1 MSKQDGMTTPRIGS
15 RGASIEGNTN
25 IDTNGPQS
33 HPLHHEIQNIVD
45 QQNGLNH
52 NHLGPPLH
60 LWTQD
65 STNVSS
71 SKRQTQSMLQPD
83 EISRQS
89 LTHQSDRPS
98 FDNSTSS
105 AHMQSTNIPNNQTKA
120 LHEHASRS
128 DSSSQTKMDHLST
141 SMGTQSIP
149 HDRISSP
156 QPTTRTSS
164 AALPPSLLSP
174 AVQPSNVT
182 NLSPIASPLSAG
194 TPSDLN
200 NLSRSISPLG
210 RSGSTLIVNEA
221 KRRPFST
228 FMPREATASPSSI
241 LRSPSPADL
250 RGSPGAFD
258 LPNVSN
264 NVKEQGSSDMTA
276 WEFLHVEP
284 VPQQIKSQANDPLSV
299 PSAPPTK
306 TNSKGK
312 QRAEVPIMELR
323 ILPVDDTVNMF
334 GSTQTSS
341 NYSLSGKVV
350 VRVHNVIR
358 ELSLPSRKS
367 NGTRNGL
374 NTKDSKGQD
383 ESTWLPKI
391 NTEASFFNA
400 DQIFSEY
407 LENSEQSDPTSAL
420 RVQEVNVMSL
430 SCTFSGYALYV
441 DHSGRF
447 SACKLTEVTEELLP
461 RGYTISIPELG
472 KSQEYE
478 IEFNLSLPGWLPGTL
493 STRFGGTFY
502 SLEARAKYSAAD
514 GGQQQQHAIPSTLVP
529 PRRGSMLPD
538 LSSSDGQNG
547 LEGQSVPLNWQSS
560 GSLTTTA
567 GSRNQAN
574 EEGEGIHG
582 TLNSK
587 AKGRSESTPPAGKST
602 WLGKRAKQLA
612 IITKGPTSGTASPS
626 MLSPSPLAS
635 RQPSLPVDVTLP
647 NESKMPPKLF
657 ASRGYIS
664 AFSDPHVII
673 VRRCREVVPVPVAR
687 MAIVDSPAGTAENIR
702 DLPEAVRSGQVQ
714 PPTARQEDTTAAE
727 PALVNTNAPL
737 PQLPLPPL
745 PDQAQERDLQ
755 GPPVAP
761 NTFDLPLDP
770 AKAAA
775 HIASSST
782 SANQSSPHAPRRTS
796 SAPDPNVHP
805 TSSNESH
812 PNAPPMRHFLH
823 RPMLHPPAD
832 ANIPNAAAGLPFSL
846 TLSLPSHV
854 PIDGPGSDILNFGV
868 QIEVGRSSMW
878 TRVRELGGLRL
889 RDMELSCVQ
898 TERHCSIPSRTFCHA
913 YPMPPEPRVEAE
925 DLPVFGQPPQETPN
939 GRKLASNEVR
949 QRRGYDRGLVQ
960 YHIDLLHTGRAPHP
974 SANNVERV
982 RTVVVGPPPT
992 SNAVK
997 ASSSSRSK
1005 TDRGKEKE
1013 QDRRKDT
1020 RNDERRRSMHG
1031 SHSLPDVHHHV
1042 GNNPNGNP
1050 VQVNGVEN
1058 VTSNSASSRAHFENH
1073 SQENMVNDSGNKRNT
1088 GRGRRA
1094 YQSAMRGLSNFA
1106 TAVMDISFD
1115 MDDQTNE
1122 ADGRR
1127 AREGGENRNHP
1138 NQNSGHKS
1146 TKDGSGQDS
1155 NRAALYSFAGSDGHG
1170 VDLTRG
1176 RVRMAIK
1183 LPLVTSDA
1191 SRAKS
1196 AGTPQLV
1203 SDFESPFTKTRHKLQ
1218 VKLGFGFGSKPLG
1231 GDGEWGQSLMMC
1243 VPVRFTEAAPREVR
1257 EQFAP
1262 LPVRQVA
1269 MIGDNGLPNPA
1280 SNRLAS
1286 PLVQDEDTVSASPGG
1301 TVAPVLPSYNQLFRE
1316 DGSRLADEGEDLPQY
1331 SGPRNPQPIG
1341 GSVTGPSL
1349 HDSTD
1354 TGEDGDGIE
1363 QVRETGLERDT
1374 STGSGPLPVRA
1385 RASSLADSP
1394 GRSISGGS
1402 ASMEASSS
1410 RLPFLDNR
1418 IAPSHVLD
1426 ESIPADKRGNASR
1439 ALQRAE
1445 LEEMH
1450 REEREE
1456 ESRRLRRISSR
1467 KNLQDGLQISTDRMQ
1482 LLHVDHGSGGESGQ
1496 EGDLSDSE
1504 QARMME
1510 ETVNMDELD
1519 QFEDEVPAFA
1529 VGRLALPN
1537 GNAEGSGSN
1546 RNSMMPTVYSNVEP
1560 GSISATG
1567 EDESGFASTRINS
1580 A

>member
-1 MSKQDGMTTPRIGS
+1 MEGEVS
-15 RGASIEGNTN
+15 RSPNESQS
-25 IDTNGPQS
+25 QS
-33 HPLHHEIQNIVD
+33 HGNEGVHHLPEGG
-45 QQNGLNH
+45 QQNGPIH
-52 NHLGPPLH
+52 SRLGPPLH
-60 LWTQD
+60 LWTPD
-65 STNVSS
+65 SANISPQ
-71 SKRQTQSMLQPD
+71 KRQSMLQTD
-83 EISRQS
+83 EIPRLSSPLQS
-89 LTHQSDRPS
+89 S
-98 FDNSTSS
+98 STSFEKK
-105 AHMQSTNIPNNQTKA
+105 TNIQVEPTNAQDS
-120 LHEHASRS
+120 HESPTGSASS
-128 DSSSQTKMDHLST
+128 NPLKMKQIPISFST
-141 SMGTQSIP
+141 QFFPLGQNE
-149 HDRISSP
+149 SP
-156 QPTTRTSS
+156 QTTMRTSS
-164 AALPPSLLSP
+164 AVMSSSHLSP
-174 AVQPSNVT
+174 ALQPLNMT
-182 NLSPIASPLSAG
+182 NLSPVASPLSAD
-194 TPSDLN
+194 PSTDFN
-200 NLSRSISPLG
+200 NLSRSVSPLA
-210 RSGSTLIVNEA
+210 RPASTLFVNEA
-221 KRRPFST
+221 KRRPFSA
-228 FMPREATASPSSI
+228 FLPREATASPSSI
-241 LRSPSPADL
+241 LRSPSPSGL
-250 RGSPGAFD
+250 RSSPGAHNTSSLLERRD
-258 LPNVSN
+258 
-264 NVKEQGSSDMTA
+264 EQSGSGMTA

-284 VPQQIKSQANDPLSV
+284 APQQNKPQSNDLLSV
-299 PSAPPTK
+299 PNLSSIKA
-306 TNSKGK
+306 NGKGK
-312 QRAEVPIMELR
+312 HRAEVPIMELR
-323 ILPVDDTVNMF
+323 ILPVTDTVNMF

-358 ELSLPSRKS
+358 EVSAPSQRS
-367 NGTRNGL
+367 NGNKHTRSAKNDDG
-374 NTKDSKGQD
+374 SV
-383 ESTWLPKI
+383 WLPKI
-391 NTEASFFNA
+391 NTESSFFDA
-400 DQIFSEY
+400 DQIFSDY
-407 LENSEQSDPTSAL
+407 LENYDDNDPSSAL

-478 IEFNLSLPGWLPGTL
+478 IEFNLSLPGWLPGSL

-514 GGQQQQHAIPSTLVP
+514 GGQQQQHAIPSSLVP

-538 LSSSDGQNG
+538 TSSSDGQSDS
-547 LEGQSVPLNWQSS
+547 EGQSVPLNWQSPDRII
-560 GSLTTTA
+560 TRVAPRATA
-567 GSRNQAN
+567 SDEEEARQASSS
-574 EEGEGIHG
+574 
-582 TLNSK
+582 SK
-587 AKGRSESTPPAGKST
+587 AKGRSDSTPPAGRST

-612 IITKGPTSGTASPS
+612 IITKGPSSGTASPTN
-626 MLSPSPLAS
+626 LSPSPLAT
-635 RQPSLPVDVTLP
+635 RQTSLPP
-647 NESKMPPKLF
+647 EPMPSNEFKMPPKLF

-687 MAIVDSPAGTAENIR
+687 MAIVDADSATVNGMR
-702 DLPEAVRSGQVQ
+702 DPPEAPRAGSMI
-714 PPTARQEDTTAAE
+714 PPTPRRENMARPQA
-727 PALVNTNAPL
+727 PIINTNAPL

-745 PDQAQERDLQ
+745 PDQAQERPMQ

-761 NTFDLPLDP
+761 NTFDLPHDP

-775 HIASSST
+775 HISSTST
-782 SANQSSPHAPRRTS
+782 SANQSSPHAPQRTS
-796 SAPDPNVHP
+796 SAPDPS
-805 TSSNESH
+805 SSNESH

-878 TRVRELGGLRL
+878 AKVRELGGLRL

-925 DLPVFGQPPQETPN
+925 DLPIFGPPPQHAPS
-939 GRKLASNEVR
+939 GRKLASSEVR

-960 YHIDLLHTGRAPHP
+960 YHIDLLHAGRAPHP

-992 SNAVK
+992 PNAIK
-997 ASSSSRSK
+997 ASSSSSSRSK
-1005 TDRGKEKE
+1005 GSERGKERE
-1013 QDRRKDT
+1013 QDRKKESK
-1020 RNDERRRSMHG
+1020 NDGRRRSMHG

-1042 GNNPNGNP
+1042 GNNPSGNS

-1058 VTSNSASSRAHFENH
+1058 GGSSSTSRTHFDDQ
-1073 SQENMVNDSGNKRNT
+1073 SLENMPNDSGNRRNT

-1115 MDDQTNE
+1115 MDDQANE
-1122 ADGRR
+1122 AEGRR
-1127 AREGGENRNHP
+1127 AREGGENRSQA
-1138 NQNSGHKS
+1138 NQNPGQRS
-1146 TKDGSGQDS
+1146 TKDGVGQDS

-1191 SRAKS
+1191 ARAKS
-1196 AGTPQLV
+1196 AATPQLV

-1262 LPVRQVA
+1262 LPVRHVA
-1269 MIGDNGLPNPA
+1269 IAGNTNPSITNS
-1280 SNRLAS
+1280 SNLAT
-1286 PLVQDEDTVSASPGG
+1286 PVVVDEGARSATPVSPGG
-1301 TVAPVLPSYNQLFRE
+1301 SVAPVLPSYNQLFRE

-1331 SGPRNPQPIG
+1331 PGPRNPHPVG

-1349 HDSTD
+1349 HDGTEA
-1354 TGEDGDGIE
+1354 GGDESEIE
-1363 QVRETGLERDT
+1363 EVRESSFEGEN
-1374 STGSGPLPVRA
+1374 GSGPGPLPVRA
-1385 RASSLADSP
+1385 RTSSLAGST
-1394 GRSISGGS
+1394 GRPMASGS
-1402 ASMEASSS
+1402 APMEASSS

-1445 LEEMH
+1445 LEELH

-1456 ESRRLRRISSR
+1456 ESRRLRRISSHR
-1467 KNLQDGLQISTDRMQ
+1467 DLQAGVEISTDRMQ
-1482 LLHVDHGSGGESGQ
+1482 MLRVDHGSGGESGQ

-1504 QARMME
+1504 QARMLE
-1510 ETVNMDELD
+1510 ETVNMDDMD
-1519 QFEDEVPAFA
+1519 QFDDEVPAFA
-1529 VGRLALPN
+1529 LGRLASPN
-1537 GNAEGSGSN
+1537 GTNAGGNNLN
-1546 RNSMMPTVYSNVEP
+1546 RNSMMPTVYSNLDP

-1567 EDESGFASTRINS
+1567 EDESGFASTRINN

>member
-1 MSKQDGMTTPRIGS
+1 MSNHDGMTEPRIIL
-15 RGASIEGNTN
+15 RGASMEGNVSNTN
-25 IDTNGPQS
+25 ANGSQSQSRTQELHTIPQ
-33 HPLHHEIQNIVD
+33 D
-45 QQNGLNH
+45 GQQNGATH
-52 NHLGPPLH
+52 SRLGPPLH
-60 LWTQD
+60 LSTPD
-65 STNVSS
+65 SANISPQ
-71 SKRQTQSMLQPD
+71 KRQTMMQPD
-83 EISRQS
+83 EMPRLPSTLTEKRPDIQVEPSNVQS
-89 LTHQSDRPS
+89 S
-98 FDNSTSS
+98 
-105 AHMQSTNIPNNQTKA
+105 
-120 LHEHASRS
+120 HEHPTGSATS
-128 DSSSQTKMDHLST
+128 DHFTMQ
-141 SMGTQSIP
+141 QSP
-149 HDRISSP
+149 ISISPLGQNTSP
-156 QPTTRTSS
+156 QTTMRSSS
-164 AALPPSLLSP
+164 AALSSSLLSP
-174 AVQPSNVT
+174 ALQPLNMP
-182 NLSPIASPLSAG
+182 NLSPAVSPLSAD
-194 TPSDLN
+194 PSTEFS
-200 NLSRSISPLG
+200 NLSRSVSPSV
-210 RSGSTLIVNEA
+210 RPTSTLFVNEA
-221 KRRPFST
+221 KRRPFSV

-241 LRSPSPADL
+241 LRSPSPSGL
-250 RGSPGAFD
+250 RNSPGGQNS
-258 LPNVSN
+258 PNVSERE
-264 NVKEQGSSDMTA
+264 EQASSSMTA

-284 VPQQIKSQANDPLSV
+284 APQQSKQQSNDLLSV
-299 PSAPPTK
+299 PNSSSTK
-306 TNSKGK
+306 ANGKGK
-312 QRAEVPIMELR
+312 HRAEVPIMELR
-323 ILPVDDTVNMF
+323 ILPVTDTVNMF

-341 NYSLSGKVV
+341 NYSLSGKVI

-358 ELSLPSRKS
+358 ELSPPSQKS
-367 NGTRNGL
+367 NGSKNGAHIKG
-374 NTKDSKGQD
+374 TKNDDGSV
-383 ESTWLPKI
+383 WLPKI
-391 NTEASFFNA
+391 NTESSFFDA
-400 DQIFSEY
+400 DQIFSDY
-407 LENSEQSDPTSAL
+407 LENYDDSDPSAAL

-478 IEFNLSLPGWLPGTL
+478 IEFNLSLPGWLPGSL

-514 GGQQQQHAIPSTLVP
+514 GGQQQQHAIPSSLVP

-538 LSSSDGQNG
+538 TSSSDGQSDS
-547 LEGQSVPLNWQSS
+547 EGQSVPLNWQSPHR
-560 GSLTTTA
+560 LATRVAPRTTA
-567 GSRNQAN
+567 SDGEEARQASSS
-574 EEGEGIHG
+574 
-582 TLNSK
+582 SK
-587 AKGRSESTPPAGKST
+587 AKGRSDSTPPAGKST
-602 WLGKRAKQLA
+602 WLGKRAKKLA
-612 IITKGPTSGTASPS
+612 IITKGPTSGTASPTT
-626 MLSPSPLAS
+626 LSPSPFAA
-635 RQPSLPVDVTLP
+635 RQTSLPAETMP
-647 NESKMPPKLF
+647 SNEFRMPPKLF

-687 MAIVDSPAGTAENIR
+687 MAIVGADAATANGMR
-702 DLPEAVRSGQVQ
+702 DPPEAVRSGMVIPPPARREDVARPQ
-714 PPTARQEDTTAAE
+714 PP
-727 PALVNTNAPL
+727 PINTNAPL

-745 PDQAQERDLQ
+745 PDQAQEQPLQ

-775 HIASSST
+775 HVSAAST
-782 SANQSSPHAPRRTS
+782 SASQSSPHAPQRTS
-796 SAPDPNVHP
+796 SAPDPSLHP
-805 TSSNESH
+805 PNPNENH

-878 TRVRELGGLRL
+878 SKVRELGGLRL

-925 DLPVFGQPPQETPN
+925 DLPIFGPPPQQAPS
-939 GRKLASNEVR
+939 GRKLASSEVR

-960 YHIDLLHTGRAPHP
+960 YHIDLVQAGRAPHP

-992 SNAVK
+992 PNAIK
-997 ASSSSRSK
+997 ASSSRSK
-1005 TDRGKEKE
+1005 GGERGKEKE
-1013 QDRRKDT
+1013 QERKKEAKSDG
-1020 RNDERRRSMHG
+1020 RRRSMHG

-1042 GNNPNGNP
+1042 GNNPAGNA

-1058 VTSNSASSRAHFENH
+1058 GVSGSTSRGNLDDQSLETMPNDSASR
-1073 SQENMVNDSGNKRNT
+1073 RNT

-1115 MDDQTNE
+1115 MDDQANE
-1122 ADGRR
+1122 AEGRR
-1127 AREGGENRNHP
+1127 AREGGGESRNQA
-1138 NQNSGHKS
+1138 NQGAGQKS
-1146 TKDGSGQDS
+1146 TKDGVGQDS

-1191 SRAKS
+1191 TRAKN
-1196 AGTPQLV
+1196 AATPQLV

-1269 MIGDNGLPNPA
+1269 VVSNSNP
-1280 SNRLAS
+1280 SNTTSSNLAT
-1286 PLVQDEDTVSASPGG
+1286 PVVVDDGAVAATPGG
-1301 TVAPVLPSYNQLFRE
+1301 SVAPVLPSYNQLFRE

-1331 SGPRNPQPIG
+1331 SGPRNPHPVG

-1349 HDSTD
+1349 HDGTEA
-1354 TGEDGDGIE
+1354 GEDEIE
-1363 QVRETGLERDT
+1363 EVRETSFEGEN
-1374 STGSGPLPVRA
+1374 GAGPGPLHVRT
-1385 RASSLADSP
+1385 RTSSLAGSTARP
-1394 GRSISGGS
+1394 NVGGS
-1402 ASMEASSS
+1402 APMEASSS

-1445 LEEMH
+1445 LEELH

-1456 ESRRLRRISSR
+1456 ESRRLRRISSHR
-1467 KNLQDGLQISTDRMQ
+1467 DLQAGVEISTDRMQ
-1482 LLHVDHGSGGESGQ
+1482 MLRVDHGSGGESGQ

-1504 QARMME
+1504 QTRMME
-1510 ETVNMDELD
+1510 ETVNMDDMD
-1519 QFEDEVPAFA
+1519 QFDDEVPAFA
-1529 VGRLALPN
+1529 LGRSPIGGGGN
-1537 GNAEGSGSN
+1537 GGAGSSNLN
-1546 RNSMMPTVYSNVEP
+1546 RNSMMPSVYSNMEP

-1567 EDESGFASTRINS
+1567 EDESGFASTRINN

>member
-1 MSKQDGMTTPRIGS
+1 MSNQNGITEPKTSS
-15 RGASIEGNTN
+15 RGASIEGIVSNAN
-25 IDTNGPQS
+25 PNGSQS
-33 HPLHHEIQNIVD
+33 QSRSQELHNVLKD
-45 QQNGLNH
+45 SQQNGPKN

-60 LWTQD
+60 LSTPD
-65 STNVSS
+65 SANISPQ
-71 SKRQTQSMLQPD
+71 KRQMMM
-83 EISRQS
+83 
-89 LTHQSDRPS
+89 QSDEMP
-98 FDNSTSS
+98 
-105 AHMQSTNIPNNQTKA
+105 
-120 LHEHASRS
+120 
-128 DSSSQTKMDHLST
+128 
-141 SMGTQSIP
+141 
-149 HDRISSP
+149 RISSP
-156 QPTTRTSS
+156 LQSSSTSIDKRPIQMEPSNGQSSHEQQAGFAYNDHFTLQQSPISQSTLGQNTSPQTTMRTSS
-164 AALPPSLLSP
+164 AALSSSFLSPGLQPLNMPNLSP
-174 AVQPSNVT
+174 AV
-182 NLSPIASPLSAG
+182 SPLSAD
-194 TPSDLN
+194 PSTDFS
-200 NLSRSISPLG
+200 NLSRSISPSA
-210 RSGSTLIVNEA
+210 RQSSTLFVNEA
-221 KRRPFST
+221 KRRPFSV
-228 FMPREATASPSSI
+228 FLPREATASPSSI
-241 LRSPSPADL
+241 LRSPSPSGL
-250 RGSPGAFD
+250 GNSPVGLDF
-258 LPNVSN
+258 PNVSERGE
-264 NVKEQGSSDMTA
+264 EQAGSSMTA

-284 VPQQIKSQANDPLSV
+284 APQQSKSQSNDLLSV
-299 PSAPPTK
+299 PNPSSSKP
-306 TNSKGK
+306 NGKGK
-312 QRAEVPIMELR
+312 HRAEVPIMELR
-323 ILPVDDTVNMF
+323 ILPVTDTVNMF

-341 NYSLSGKVV
+341 NYSLSGKVI

-358 ELSLPSRKS
+358 ELSTPSQRS
-367 NGTRNGL
+367 NGGKNGL
-374 NTKDSKGQD
+374 HAKSAKND
-383 ESTWLPKI
+383 EGSVWLPKI
-391 NTEASFFNA
+391 NTESSFFDA
-400 DQIFSEY
+400 DQIFSDY
-407 LENSEQSDPTSAL
+407 LENNDDSDPSSAL

-478 IEFNLSLPGWLPGTL
+478 IEFNLSLPGWLPGSL

-514 GGQQQQHAIPSTLVP
+514 GGQQQQHAIPSSLVP

-538 LSSSDGQNG
+538 TSSSDGQSDS
-547 LEGQSVPLNWQSS
+547 EGQSVPLNWQSPNR
-560 GSLTTTA
+560 LTTRVTPRTTA
-567 GSRNQAN
+567 SDEEEARQASSS
-574 EEGEGIHG
+574 
-582 TLNSK
+582 SK
-587 AKGRSESTPPAGKST
+587 AKGRSDSTPPAGKST
-602 WLGKRAKQLA
+602 WLGKRAKKLA
-612 IITKGPTSGTASPS
+612 IITKGPSSGTASPTT
-626 MLSPSPLAS
+626 LSPSPFAA
-635 RQPSLPVDVTLP
+635 RQAPFPAETIPS
-647 NESKMPPKLF
+647 NEFRMPPKLF

-673 VRRCREVVPVPVAR
+673 IRRCREVVPVPVAR
-687 MAIVDSPAGTAENIR
+687 MAIVGADAATANGMR
-702 DLPEAVRSGQVQ
+702 DPPEAVRSGMVI
-714 PPTARQEDTTAAE
+714 PPLPRREEVVRPQL
-727 PALVNTNAPL
+727 PLINTNAPL

-745 PDQAQERDLQ
+745 PDQAQERPLQ

-761 NTFDLPLDP
+761 NTFDLPKDP

-775 HIASSST
+775 HVSST
-782 SANQSSPHAPRRTS
+782 STTANHSSPHAPQRTS
-796 SAPDPNVHP
+796 SAPDPSLHP
-805 TSSNESH
+805 PSSNENH

-878 TRVRELGGLRL
+878 SKVRELGGLRL

-925 DLPVFGQPPQETPN
+925 DLPIFGPPPQHAPS
-939 GRKLASNEVR
+939 GRKLTSSEVR
-949 QRRGYDRGLVQ
+949 QRRGYDRSLVQ
-960 YHIDLLHTGRAPHP
+960 YHIDLVHAGRAPHP

-992 SNAVK
+992 PNAIK
-997 ASSSSRSK
+997 ASSSRSK
-1005 TDRGKEKE
+1005 GGERGKEKE
-1013 QDRRKDT
+1013 QDRKKES
-1020 RNDERRRSMHG
+1020 RNDGRRRSMHG
-1031 SHSLPDVHHHV
+1031 SHSLPDVHHHT
-1042 GNNPNGNP
+1042 GNNLAGNA

-1058 VTSNSASSRAHFENH
+1058 GASSSASRSALDDQ
-1073 SQENMVNDSGNKRNT
+1073 SLENMPNDSANRRNT

-1115 MDDQTNE
+1115 MDDQANE
-1122 ADGRR
+1122 AEGRR
-1127 AREGGENRNHP
+1127 AREGGGENRNQA
-1138 NQNSGHKS
+1138 NQNAGQKS
-1146 TKDGSGQDS
+1146 TKDGVGQDS

-1191 SRAKS
+1191 TRAKN
-1196 AGTPQLV
+1196 AATPQLV

-1269 MIGDNGLPNPA
+1269 VVSNNSA
-1280 SNRLAS
+1280 SNTTSSNLAT
-1286 PLVQDEDTVSASPGG
+1286 PVVVDDGVVSATPGG
-1301 TVAPVLPSYNQLFRE
+1301 SVAPVLPSYNQLFRE

-1331 SGPRNPQPIG
+1331 SGPRNPHPVG

-1349 HDSTD
+1349 HDGTD
-1354 TGEDGDGIE
+1354 AGEDESEIE
-1363 QVRETGLERDT
+1363 EVRETSFEGEN
-1374 STGSGPLPVRA
+1374 GAGPAPLHVRT
-1385 RASSLADSP
+1385 RTSSLVGTS
-1394 GRSISGGS
+1394 GRPNVGGS
-1402 ASMEASSS
+1402 APMEASSS

-1445 LEEMH
+1445 LEELH

-1456 ESRRLRRISSR
+1456 ETRRLRRISSHR
-1467 KNLQDGLQISTDRMQ
+1467 DLQAGVEISTDRMQ
-1482 LLHVDHGSGGESGQ
+1482 MLRVDHGSGGESGQ

-1510 ETVNMDELD
+1510 ETVNMDDMD
-1519 QFEDEVPAFA
+1519 QFDDEVPAFA
-1529 VGRLALPN
+1529 LGRSPIGDA
-1537 GNAEGSGSN
+1537 GSGGAGSSNLN
-1546 RNSMMPTVYSNVEP
+1546 RNSMMPSVYSNMEP

-1567 EDESGFASTRINS
+1567 EDESGFASTRINN